1 MLCANYKHQILSIK
15 SKATFDVGPIANGSS
30 NHDVRIKLTPKE
42 RKRVKDMIENAKS
55 MREIEEL
62 ERMLN
67 EGKVPGGILD
77 DAMET

>member
-1 MLCANYKHQILSIK
+1 
-15 SKATFDVGPIANGSS
+15 
-30 NHDVRIKLTPKE
+30 
-42 RKRVKDMIENAKS
+42 MIENAKS